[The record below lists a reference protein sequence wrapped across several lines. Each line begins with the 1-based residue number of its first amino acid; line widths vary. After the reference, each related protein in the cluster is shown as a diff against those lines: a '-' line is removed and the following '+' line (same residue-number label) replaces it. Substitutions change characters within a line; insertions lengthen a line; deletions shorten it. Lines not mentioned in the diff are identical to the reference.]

1 MMHIDRLHAFQRSTV
16 LSMIGVMAIA
26 AFGVAATGVNA
37 DNTSVVTVHADGEEH
52 VITTDA
58 KTVGEVLQR
67 VDVEVGESDV
77 VEPSRDTEITS
88 QSYNVNVYRS
98 RSVVIEDR
106 ENDETYRTESAHQSP
121 RLIVENSEKVSV
133 HEEDKLRL
141 ELVTDFLSSEF
152 VGHKVIIDRAV
163 PVDVKL
169 MNKET
174 VIRTHA
180 STVKEMF
187 KKADVDIK
195 ENDIIKP
202 GPKAPVKE
210 DMDVTLVRVGHKTIT
225 KEEPIQ
231 PSTKTIYDNDRP
243 IGYEEVEEQGKPGL
257 ALTTYRVEY
266 RNGEVV
272 DRKQVRRI
280 VEEKPEPQ
288 VVVVGNKYVY
298 DGGPLNETQLNAL
311 GFCESGMDP
320 TTNTGNGFYGAF
332 QFLPSTWRS
341 ITGRDDMPHEAPLA
355 VQKEA
360 VQTLLSQSSIFTQF
374 PSCAKQMRAEGIL

>member
-1 MMHIDRLHAFQRSTV
+1 MMHIDRLHALQRSTV

-26 AFGVAATGVNA
+26 TFGMAATGVNA

-58 KTVGEVLQR
+58 NTVDEVLQR

-98 RSVVIEDR
+98 RPVVIEDR

-121 RLIVENSEKVSV
+121 RLIVENTEQVSV
-133 HEEDKLRL
+133 HKEDKLRL
-141 ELVTDFLSSEF
+141 KLVTDFLSSEF

-163 PVDVKL
+163 PVNVKL
-169 MNKET
+169 MNEET

-180 STVKEMF
+180 STVKKMF
-187 KKADVDIK
+187 EKADVDIK

-202 GPKAPVKE
+202 GLKAPIKE

-231 PSTKTIYDNDRP
+231 PPTETVYNNDRP
-243 IGYEEVEEQGKPGL
+243 IGYEEVEKQGKPGL

-272 DRKQVRRI
+272 DRKRIRR
-280 VEEKPEPQ
+280 VTAEEPEPR
-288 VVVVGNKYVY
+288 VVVVGN
-298 DGGPLNETQLNAL
+298 QLNTDAEVWDRL
-311 GFCESGMDP
+311 AQCESNGDWNA
-320 TTNTGNGFYGAF
+320 NTGNGFYGGL
-332 QFLPSTWRS
+332 QFHPDTWVRYGGGEFAS
-341 ITGRDDMPHEAPLA
+341 MAHQATREQQITIAER
-355 VQKEA
+355 
-360 VQTLLSQSSIFTQF
+360 TLEV
-374 PSCAKQMRAEGIL
+374 EGWGAWPACTNKLGIR